1 MYPIFVLIDLKHTY
15 DLIIEYVKNYLM
27 LQLALFNLF
36 RLSTTIKLG
45 LQTLEGIAD
54 LHGLGYL
61 HRDIKPQN
69 FSIGLRKKAN
79 VIYVLDFG
87 IARRYIE
94 KESKVIRF
102 DLIQYC

>member
-1 MYPIFVLIDLKHTY
+1 M
-15 DLIIEYVKNYLM
+15 
-27 LQLALFNLF
+27 F

-54 LHGLGYL
+54 LHDLGYL

-69 FSIGLRKKAN
+69 FSIGLKQKAN
-79 VIYVLDFG
+79 IIYILDFG

-94 KESKVIRF
+94 KDSKAIRF
-102 DLIQYC
+102 NLTHYHMALQINKTLASPNKKNYK